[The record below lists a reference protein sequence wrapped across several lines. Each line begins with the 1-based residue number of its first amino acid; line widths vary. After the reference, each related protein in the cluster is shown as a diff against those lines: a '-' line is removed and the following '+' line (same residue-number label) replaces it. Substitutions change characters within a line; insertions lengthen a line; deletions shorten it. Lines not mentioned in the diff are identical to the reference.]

1 MSTIIKIC
9 GLRTEKDVD
18 CINAVKPDYAG
29 VVLCSRLGRSIDRE
43 EAKRL
48 RRRLDPNIPLV
59 GLFVN
64 DPFCDVLVALR
75 QGIVDMVQLQGTESE
90 EYITSLQMMSRKPV
104 IKACRVHDASVLPY
118 AESSAADY
126 ILLESKAEGQRYDSA
141 LIQQVKRP
149 YFLSGGLEPENLE
162 MAIQELHP
170 WGVNLLE
177 GVETDGHLDERKV
190 AAAVEI
196 ARG

>member
-9 GLRTEKDVD
+9 GLRTEQDVD
-18 CINAVKPDYAG
+18 CINAAKPDYAG
-29 VVLCSRLGRSIDRE
+29 VVLCSRLHRGIDRE
-43 EAKRL
+43 QAKQL
-48 RRRLDPNIPLV
+48 RRRLDSNIPLI

-126 ILLESKAEGQRYDSA
+126 ILLDSA
-141 LIQQVKRP
+141 SEGERYRPELIQQVKRP
-149 YFLSGGLEPENLE
+149 YFLSGGLSPENLE
-162 MAIQELHP
+162 KAIQELHP

-177 GVETDGHLDERKV
+177 GVETEGQIDPRKV

-196 ARG
+196 ARR